1 MSKKHFQALAE
12 ALAKTRPLKEAASG
26 HLQWQLDCR
35 AVAKACRTFNDFA
48 EITFLEAC
56 CK

>member
-35 AVAKACRTFNDFA
+35 AVAKACRTFANFA
-48 EITFLEAC
+48 EMTFLEAC